1 MTDQLLQA
9 IRARRAKV
17 VVIDVTGVAAVD
29 SRVANHIVQAVEASR
44 LLGANAILTGL
55 STEVAQTVVRL
66 GVDLGKV
73 RTMGSLQDGLEEAD
87 RAIGY
92 TGTTT

>member
-73 RTMGSLQDGLEEAD
+73 QDHGQLAGRTGGG
-87 RAIGY
+87 R
-92 TGTTT
+92 